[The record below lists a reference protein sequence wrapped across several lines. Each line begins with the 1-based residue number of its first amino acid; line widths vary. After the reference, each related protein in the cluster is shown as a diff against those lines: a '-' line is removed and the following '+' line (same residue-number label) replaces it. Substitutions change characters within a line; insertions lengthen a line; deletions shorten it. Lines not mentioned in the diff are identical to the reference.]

1 MKKSLFLRIFI
12 ISAVVILLVSTVMAA
27 MFVSVKEQDIVDS
40 MDQSL
45 QIMVS
50 TVNGNADM
58 EAVADE
64 MKELSGNRITIV
76 ASDGTVLGDSDED
89 AA

>member
-50 TVNGNADM
+50 TVIDGNTDM

-76 ASDGTVLGDSDED
+76 ASDGTVLGD
-89 AA
+89 

>member
-40 MDQSL
+40 MGQSL

-76 ASDGTVLGDSDED
+76 ASDGTVLGESD
-89 AA
+89 

>member
-40 MDQSL
+40 ICLLYTSL
-45 QIMVS
+45 EPVGPGYRQ
-50 TVNGNADM
+50 GGEPGGGEKGLPADKKTG
-58 EAVADE
+58 V
-64 MKELSGNRITIV
+64 
-76 ASDGTVLGDSDED
+76 DGD
-89 AA
+89 A